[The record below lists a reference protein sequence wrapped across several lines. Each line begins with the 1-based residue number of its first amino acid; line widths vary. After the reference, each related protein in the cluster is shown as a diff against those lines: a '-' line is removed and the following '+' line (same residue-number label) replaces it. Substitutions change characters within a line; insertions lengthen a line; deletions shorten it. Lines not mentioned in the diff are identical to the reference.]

1 MILNQS
7 SPFHFKNFK
16 EINSEDLKTIFE
28 WRNHPKIR
36 KWMTN
41 KQLIKWNEHL
51 NYIESLKTNT
61 TKEAY
66 LCDYNNSP
74 IGVINVL
81 KNTKNNEAEIGF
93 YISPS
98 KLDNG
103 YGLRLGFYG
112 AQFLFQDKGFD
123 KLMFKAQK
131 NNKSVLRLWNIIG
144 IERERIYESKSSH
157 TELKGELSR
166 TSFET
171 WPKSYKSFLEMRIQK
186 IKSTHAEL

>member
-7 SPFHFKNFK
+7 SPFHFRNFK

-98 KLDNG
+98 KLNNG

-112 AQFLFQDKGFD
+112 VRFLFQTKGFD
-123 KLMFKAQK
+123 KITVRCQK
-131 NNKSVLRLWNIIG
+131 NNKSILKLCNFLNINPILD
-144 IERERIYESKSSH
+144 SKNSH

-186 IKSTHAEL
+186 IKSTHAKL